1 MYVIFDSKKI
11 QEYFI
16 VRETYEKFSTEKFS
30 NNLCLEKNSRRS

>member
-16 VRETYEKFSTEKFS
+16 VRETYEFSTEKFS